1 MVTKDDSETEKERE
15 RERERHYNDESRE
28 GYKERDIEANG
39 AREKEVD

>member
-1 MVTKDDSETEKERE
+1 MVTKDDSETEKQRE
-15 RERERHYNDESRE
+15 RERGIMMTEGRE